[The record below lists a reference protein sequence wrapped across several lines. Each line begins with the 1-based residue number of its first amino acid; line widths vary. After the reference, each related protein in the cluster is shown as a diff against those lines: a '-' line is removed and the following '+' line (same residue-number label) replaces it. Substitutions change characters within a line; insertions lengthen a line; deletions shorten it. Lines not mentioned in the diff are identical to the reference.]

1 MRPAAVAPPTQTHY
15 FHSTNASYIAA
26 STRGLHDG
34 HGGFMGVNGGGHVV
48 DEDVCM
54 AEDTGLTLGSFFHHD
69 SVALNLPNF
78 LNGKDRKY

>member
-15 FHSTNASYIAA
+15 FHSINANAA
-26 STRGLHDG
+26 AARGLHDG
-34 HGGFMGVNGGGHVV
+34 RGGFMGVNGM

-54 AEDTGLTLGSFFHHD
+54 AEDTGLTFGSFFHHD